1 MSRIAPLSGPIM
13 KSPRRI
19 KRPRKHSKDNLVAI
33 HDLPCILTGTWPVE
47 AAHLRSPCR
56 ELGKRETGMQEK
68 PDDAYVV
75 PLSRAKHREQHSMNE
90 VEFWKAHGFEWRE
103 VVSIAQA
110 LYQHRNDLT
119 LCQEIIQEARR

>member
-1 MSRIAPLSGPIM
+1 M

-19 KRPRKHSKDNLVAI
+19 KRPRKRSKDNLVAI
-33 HDLPCILTGTWPVE
+33 HELPCILTGLWPVE

-75 PLSRAKHREQHSMNE
+75 PLSPAKHREQHSMNE
-90 VEFWKAHGFEWRE
+90 VEFWEKHGYQWWE
-103 VVSIAQA
+103 VVALSQA
-110 LYQHRNDLT
+110 LYLNRDNLEV
-119 LCQEIIQEARR
+119 CQSIIQGARR